1 MEEVLVRTEEEVT
14 KEEEIEKKEE
24 EKVDGVG
31 TRELMEV
38 ESVEIVTVDDGVD
51 KELDG
56 ISVIMGVLI
65 IRVDDIG

>member
-14 KEEEIEKKEE
+14 KEEEIEE

-38 ESVEIVTVDDGVD
+38 ESVEVVTVDDGELD

-56 ISVIMGVLI
+56 ISVVMGVLV